1 MPRRAPAAPPLLAAM
16 LAAWLAGLPAAAQ
29 QTPAAVDHLIL
40 MPPPAPGSTAAAPPG
55 HEPVLG
61 QPPTGTGVPAIDC
74 GRDLPCRVGLRG
86 VLGRNGGFV
95 VEGTALTW

>member
-1 MPRRAPAAPPLLAAM
+1 MPRQAPAARPLLAAM
-16 LAAWLAGLPAAAQ
+16 LAAWLGGLPAAAQ
-29 QTPAAVDHLIL
+29 QTPTATGYLVLT
-40 MPPPAPGSTAAAPPG
+40 PPPGSIAAAPPG
-55 HEPVLG
+55 REPVLG
-61 QPPTGTGVPAIDC
+61 QPPAGTGVPAIDC

>member
-1 MPRRAPAAPPLLAAM
+1 MPRRASAAPALLAAM

-29 QTPAAVDHLIL
+29 QTPAATGHLIL
-40 MPPPAPGSTAAAPPG
+40 TPPPGSTAAAPPG
-55 HEPVLG
+55 REPVLG
-61 QPPTGTGVPAIDC
+61 QPPAGTGVAAIDC